1 METVLKAIAD
11 WIKGILTA
19 GIMSNLSGLFDAV
32 NEQVGDIAQQV
43 GTRPSAFEPRV
54 FAMIESLSRNVVLPI
69 AGIIL
74 TFIACY
80 ELIEMIT
87 QHNNMAQ
94 FEPAL
99 IMRWIFK
106 TAVSVWFISNTF
118 DIVMAVFD
126 LTQKVVSDSSGI
138 IAGNTRVNEIGLSM
152 LEASLMQMDVGPLFG
167 LFLQSFF
174 IGITMRIL
182 SIVIFVIVYGRIIEI
197 YCMVSLAPIP
207 MATWGNHEQSH
218 MGQNYLKCLFALG
231 FQGFLILICVAIYA
245 VLMLKE
251 GFYHRPLTVI
261 RPIDIENFLKGMR
274 RDGRSDSYISKARG
288 MLYQIFQK
296 AEANDLVRRNPVR
309 LAEKMR
315 ATGTAKRKEAFTT
328 AEVAHLMKVLPDD
341 RMGLSIRLLLG
352 TGMRMQELLALE
364 PQFIE
369 EDGSVIHIRQAV
381 KVVKGTVSIGSPK
394 SKDSIRDIPVPLN
407 VRSCAI
413 KLRDTTDQFIWES
426 PKTGLPCNP
435 THFRDVFR
443 KSLEEAGD
451 VRLLTPHSCRH
462 TYVSQ
467 MQALGVDIQTI
478 QSIVGHADT
487 EMTEHYL
494 HVQESI
500 RQSAIQLFSEAFSA

>member
-19 GIMSNLSGLFDAV
+19 GIMSNLSGLFDDV
-32 NEQVGDIAQQV
+32 NTQVGNIAQQV
-43 GTRPSAFEPRV
+43 GTQPSAFEPRV

-182 SIVIFVIVYGRIIEI
+182 SIIIFVIVYGRMIEI

-207 MATWGNHEQSH
+207 MATFGNHEQSH
-218 MGQNYLKCLFALG
+218 VGQNYLRSLFALG

-245 VLMLKE
+245 VLIQS
-251 GFYHRPLTVI
+251 VA
-261 RPIDIENFLKGMR
+261 
-274 RDGRSDSYISKARG
+274 ISGDA
-288 MLYQIFQK
+288 I
-296 AEANDLVRRNPVR
+296 N
-309 LAEKMR
+309 
-315 ATGTAKRKEAFTT
+315 
-328 AEVAHLMKVLPDD
+328 
-341 RMGLSIRLLLG
+341 SI
-352 TGMRMQELLALE
+352 
-364 PQFIE
+364 
-369 EDGSVIHIRQAV
+369 
-381 KVVKGTVSIGSPK
+381 
-394 SKDSIRDIPVPLN
+394 
-407 VRSCAI
+407 
-413 KLRDTTDQFIWES
+413 W
-426 PKTGLPCNP
+426 
-435 THFRDVFR
+435 
-443 KSLEEAGD
+443 
-451 VRLLTPHSCRH
+451 
-462 TYVSQ
+462 
-467 MQALGVDIQTI
+467 
-478 QSIVGHADT
+478 SIVGYT
-487 EMTEHYL
+487 VL
-494 HVQESI
+494 LCFS
-500 RQSAIQLFSEAFSA
+500 LFKTSSVTKSVLGAH

>member
-19 GIMSNLSGLFDAV
+19 GIMSNLSGLFDDV
-32 NEQVGDIAQQV
+32 NTQVGNIAQQV
-43 GTRPSAFEPRV
+43 GTKPSSFEPRV
-54 FAMIESLSRNVVLPI
+54 FAMIEALSRNVVLPI

-126 LTQKVVSDSSGI
+126 ITQKVVSDSSGI
-138 IAGNTRVNEIGLSM
+138 IAGNTRVNDIGLSM

-182 SIVIFVIVYGRIIEI
+182 SIIIFVIVYGRMIEI

-207 MATWGNHEQSH
+207 MATFGNHEQSH

-245 VLMLKE
+245 VLIQS
-251 GFYHRPLTVI
+251 VA
-261 RPIDIENFLKGMR
+261 
-274 RDGRSDSYISKARG
+274 ISGDA
-288 MLYQIFQK
+288 I
-296 AEANDLVRRNPVR
+296 N
-309 LAEKMR
+309 
-315 ATGTAKRKEAFTT
+315 
-328 AEVAHLMKVLPDD
+328 
-341 RMGLSIRLLLG
+341 SI
-352 TGMRMQELLALE
+352 
-364 PQFIE
+364 
-369 EDGSVIHIRQAV
+369 
-381 KVVKGTVSIGSPK
+381 
-394 SKDSIRDIPVPLN
+394 
-407 VRSCAI
+407 
-413 KLRDTTDQFIWES
+413 W
-426 PKTGLPCNP
+426 
-435 THFRDVFR
+435 
-443 KSLEEAGD
+443 
-451 VRLLTPHSCRH
+451 
-462 TYVSQ
+462 
-467 MQALGVDIQTI
+467 
-478 QSIVGHADT
+478 SIVGYTVLLCFQSQRIIFLGIVSVDVHRVHILVAVGRNFDNLT
-487 EMTEHYL
+487 FQPL
-494 HVQESI
+494 HQRRILSLRVIDDNIIICHQKRIGNLTFCRETF
-500 RQSAIQLFSEAFSA
+500 A